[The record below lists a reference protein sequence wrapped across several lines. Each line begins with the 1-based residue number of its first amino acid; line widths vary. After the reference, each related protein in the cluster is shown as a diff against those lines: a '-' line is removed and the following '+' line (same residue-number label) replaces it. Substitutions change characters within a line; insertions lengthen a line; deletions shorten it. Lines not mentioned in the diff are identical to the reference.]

1 MIEWVDRCMIV
12 PAAQVEFA
20 RELAST
26 LTGPAG
32 TGLWQRALSVDGAEP
47 ATHYIS
53 SGAVDAQFAALL
65 PLTTIDDEGETITT
79 PGQPE
84 ILFALSQQAGM
95 TCTLSDVAELLGA
108 VDVSEQSP
116 SVAISRMGLVFV
128 AEPEDAP

>member
-20 RELAST
+20 RLLAST

-32 TGLWQRALSVDGAEP
+32 TGLWQRALSTDGSEP

-53 SGAVDAQFAALL
+53 SGAIDAQFAALL
-65 PLTTIDDEGETITT
+65 PLTTIDEEGEVITT

-84 ILFALSQQAGM
+84 TLFTLSQQAGM
-95 TCTLSDVAELLGA
+95 TCTLADIEALLDA

-116 SVAISRMGLVFV
+116 IVAMTRLGLEFV
-128 AEPEDAP
+128 ADDEEMS